1 MLGVT
6 FRSWRTGR
14 LANFR
19 RGMLQNN
26 WEVSSESLREMKKKR
41 QKERQQNHLT
51 TGVVD
56 QLLVVKPH
64 CVSNAIGLIK
74 WRSNQYECTWKIRAH
89 HILIFSVRALQQLNT
104 ILLAI
109 TMVRITISVGW
120 MVVLIYAAFAMSILS
135 ICNVKKPIARVCA
148 HKNDIDGCNSCN
160 KILVIDDSLKI

>member
-1 MLGVT
+1 MIE
-6 FRSWRTGR
+6 RSVRVWERWR
-14 LANFR
+14 R
-19 RGMLQNN
+19 RG
-26 WEVSSESLREMKKKR
+26 KKR
-41 QKERQQNHLT
+41 GKKPLT

-56 QLLVVKPH
+56 QLLVVQPH

-74 WRSNQYECTWKIRAH
+74 WRSNQYERTWKIRAH

-104 ILLAI
+104 ILAI
-109 TMVRITISVGW
+109 ILVRITISVGW